1 MSEENNPKEDE
12 VLLAVKEE
20 YEKKL
25 QEQREQFEL
34 EKKQA
39 LEEAEKRHV
48 AQIRALLS
56 GEGHIPREDNEPVL
70 KEPESKEEALFDDL
84 KDRFNLK

>member
-1 MSEENNPKEDE
+1 MSEEQDE

-56 GEGHIPREDNEPVL
+56 GEGKVKREQY
-70 KEPESKEEALFDDL
+70 EEDDKPKTEERSL
-84 KDRFNLK
+84 YSETLAKLQAKYKI